1 MTRVNYSA
9 SDYRAAPSRRCRQF
23 VNRTWLLTSERQP
36 CVRQG
41 TLGSGP
47 VYWICVVFILEL
59 LWCLFRIQQIFCSGK
74 HIKSSQRLFL
84 TFLIAET
91 LPEHIRAQSVQIIF
105 STFKAA
111 GVDISL
117 QVVLIS
123 QNDSSGAAVQQR
135 SCVQSPKLHS
145 SVSGGCNLLHPQEVI
160 NL

>member
-1 MTRVNYSA
+1 MSVRGRLVLDRFIGFVLFSSWSCCGVCSESNKYSA
-9 SDYRAAPSRRCRQF
+9 QGNTSSR
-23 VNRTWLLTSERQP
+23 L
-36 CVRQG
+36 
-41 TLGSGP
+41 
-47 VYWICVVFILEL
+47 
-59 LWCLFRIQQIFCSGK
+59 
-74 HIKSSQRLFL
+74 SQRLFL

-105 STFKAA
+105 STFKTA

-123 QNDSSGAAVQQR
+123 QNDSSGAAAVQQR

-160 NL
+160 NP